1 MKHLGLKILLV
12 LGLFLVVDQLGG
24 LLLDTLRDNSPDGRY
39 HKAKYTLEHCDE
51 DVVVIGSSRAE
62 INYVSQIIE
71 DSLRISCWNA
81 GRGGQGMPY
90 FRAVQ
95 EGILA
100 RYSPKVVILNID
112 DNDLEGGMAYEHAG
126 FLRPFYST
134 HPEIR
139 PVLDKTSKFEWL
151 LLKSRLYA
159 YNSSFY
165 YLIRPYLV
173 PGLDGKAEDKG
184 WKPRPGTMD
193 YDPGKKLESE
203 PVKTPLNPEAV
214 AAFDYMVDKFL
225 EKECQVLFVV
235 SPNYGRSIGSS
246 SAIEYLKKTS
256 EKTGIPVFV
265 YSADSSY
272 ITHPE
277 LYVDPEHLNIDGAQK
292 FTRELVQQIK
302 PYIQSSKQHS
312 SNDEK
317 VYKGF

>member
-1 MKHLGLKILLV
+1 MLV
-12 LGLFLVVDQLGG
+12 LGLFLVFDQLGG

-71 DSLRISCWNA
+71 DSPGCLA
-81 GRGGQGMPY
+81 GMPVAAD
-90 FRAVQ
+90 RACPISGQ
-95 EGILA
+95 CRREFLRGTA
-100 RYSPKVVILNID
+100 RKVVILNID

-225 EKECQVLFVV
+225 EKDCQVFFVV

-256 EKTGIPVFV
+256 DKTGIPVFV